1 MMDPKN
7 SEYFNRLSTLSI
19 VTETI
24 VAWKSKGFSNEKIKP
39 PATANNSPS
48 LKMKW
53 YNSKIRVELKGSCLK
68 QDKVTFT
75 PKNVVNLSI
84 ACELDTWSENLK
96 ADFILKDYLWN
107 LLT

>member
-39 PATANNSPS
+39 PATANNSSS
-48 LKMKW
+48 LKMK
-53 YNSKIRVELKGSCLK
+53 
-68 QDKVTFT
+68 
-75 PKNVVNLSI
+75 
-84 ACELDTWSENLK
+84 
-96 ADFILKDYLWN
+96 
-107 LLT
+107 